1 MFSLTIEENKI
12 LADELLNHDVTPIK
26 HENGE
31 RTRKDCGSDCRG
43 KCGATCQAVCKST
56 CSSLF

>member
-1 MFSLTIEENKI
+1 MFTLTNEETTM
-12 LADELLNHDVTPIK
+12 LNEKLSTCDVTPIK
-26 HENGE
+26 HEKGE
-31 RTRKDCGSDCRG
+31 RAKKDCGSDCKG

>member
-1 MFSLTIEENKI
+1 ML
-12 LADELLNHDVTPIK
+12 LAKELEKHDTTPIK

-31 RTRKDCGSDCRG
+31 RTKKDCGSDCRG